1 MRKKVIICL
10 YAPANKG
17 KTSTIRKVYEL
28 LGGKK
33 EVLESSYEIS
43 DVVMRGDIKIGCESL
58 GDPDSDQKE
67 WLEELLKKQCDII
80 VTASRTRGITVNNVV
95 KLSQKYGYSIEWF
108 SPLYHSGDKNEKRQ
122 KLYDLFIEKNA
133 QAVICFIDKIIGGEL

>member
-43 DVVMRGDIKIGCESL
+43 DVVMRGNIKIGCESL

-80 VTASRTRGITVNNVV
+80 VTASRTKGDTVGNVDALAEQYEYSI
-95 KLSQKYGYSIEWF
+95 KWISPIYGYE
-108 SPLYHSGDKNEKRQ
+108 
-122 KLYDLFIEKNA
+122 IEKDDILDIFHQANA
-133 QAVICFIDKIIGGEL
+133 EVVISLIDKIIGGEL

>member
-1 MRKKVIICL
+1 MKQKVIICL

-17 KTSTIRKVYEL
+17 KTSTIRKVYEQ

-33 EVLESSYEIS
+33 EVLESNYEIC
-43 DVVMRGDIKIGCESL
+43 DVVTYGDVKIGCESL

-67 WLEELLKKQCDII
+67 WLENLLNQQCDII

-95 KLSQKYGYSIEWF
+95 ELSKYGYSIEWI
-108 SPLYHSGDKNEKRQ
+108 SPLYLWEDEPKQRQ
-122 KLYDLFIEKNA
+122 MLYDLFVEKNA
-133 QAVICFIDKIIGGEL
+133 QAVVCFIDKIIGGL

>member
-43 DVVMRGDIKIGCESL
+43 DVVMRGNIKIGCESL

-67 WLEELLKKQCDII
+67 WLEDLLKKQCDII
-80 VTASRTRGITVNNVV
+80 VTASRTKGDTVGNVDV
-95 KLSQKYGYSIEWF
+95 LAEQYEYSIKWISPIYGYE
-108 SPLYHSGDKNEKRQ
+108 
-122 KLYDLFIEKNA
+122 IEKDDILDIFHQANA
-133 QAVICFIDKIIGGEL
+133 EVVISLIDKIIGGEL